1 MSCRIF
7 ITFSCSWRGGKE
19 RCEGRCRLWSANF
32 LGLRFGDGWSRCY
45 FGGECDLLFFFSAAL
60 ATGFEASRISVGL
73 GKRDGFC
80 GLFGGLWC
88 DPFGAEDMSFG
99 ACRAI
104 QFTANFCAVARAF
117 GYGDFER
124 LNVSVTTSYIGRA
137 SQLEG
142 TVWGICPIVG
152 KLRRVMLTNG
162 HKSRQYTRIL

>member
-1 MSCRIF
+1 MARRDAKADADYGAQI
-7 ITFSCSWRGGKE
+7 SWDYG
-19 RCEGRCRLWSANF
+19 SAM
-32 LGLRFGDGWSRCY
+32 DGVHRCY

-104 QFTANFCAVARAF
+104 QFTANFCTVARAF